1 MAQRLF
7 GYSLSSTVIQKQAVI
22 SSPPVRHSKKPL
34 RQYVMLNPVQ
44 YDCLSKRLNEQ
55 DHLQLYAH
63 HRKH

>member
-7 GYSLSSTVIQKQAVI
+7 GYSLSSTVIQQTVI
-22 SSPPVRHSKKPL
+22 SSPPVRSKKPL
-34 RQYVMLNPVQ
+34 REYVILNPVQ

-55 DHLQLYAH
+55 DHPRLYDH